1 MLRIE
6 AYPAL
11 GGLIVRVVHV
21 GASFLPGP
29 EDTSPTAVT
38 RTIPVETVEQL
49 GAGEAIRDCVTDILV
64 LYPGLV
70 EGALH

>member
-21 GASFLPGP
+21 GADGIADRDR
-29 EDTSPTAVT
+29 ETPTAVT
-38 RTIPVETVEQL
+38 RTITVETIESL
-49 GAGEAIRDCVTDILV
+49 GVTEALRDVVTDVLV
-64 LYPGLV
+64 LYPGLL

>member
-21 GASFLPGP
+21 GGDPITLQAGAQPS
-29 EDTSPTAVT
+29 AVT
-38 RTIPVETVEQL
+38 RVIAVETVESL
-49 GAGEAIRDCVTDILV
+49 GVAEALRDVVMDILV
-64 LYPGLV
+64 LYPGLL